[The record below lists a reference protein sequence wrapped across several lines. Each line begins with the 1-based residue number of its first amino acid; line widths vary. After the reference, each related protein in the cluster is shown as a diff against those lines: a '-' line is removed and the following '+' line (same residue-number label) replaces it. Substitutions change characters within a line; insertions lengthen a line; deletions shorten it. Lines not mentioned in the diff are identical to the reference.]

1 MNRWNCRFS
10 KQKRHLVYAGLHSRL
25 QWNRLCLQAFLLLF
39 FFVNDVNREKEN
51 YEIRVKIDGEKD
63 ICRMVSAPFTF
74 FVYRAK
80 PSTFLPCRASVPP
93 GTGRKENKMD
103 EAYKIAEQLEV
114 PAFVVRDG
122 TTTVIVGMY
131 FNAKAKES
139 VDDKVK
145 RMIRGEV
152 RAGNISESSGN

>member
-1 MNRWNCRFS
+1 
-10 KQKRHLVYAGLHSRL
+10 
-25 QWNRLCLQAFLLLF
+25 
-39 FFVNDVNREKEN
+39 
-51 YEIRVKIDGEKD
+51 
-63 ICRMVSAPFTF
+63 
-74 FVYRAK
+74 
-80 PSTFLPCRASVPP
+80 
-93 GTGRKENKMD
+93 MD

-152 RAGNISESSGN
+152 RARMVENG

>member
-1 MNRWNCRFS
+1 
-10 KQKRHLVYAGLHSRL
+10 
-25 QWNRLCLQAFLLLF
+25 
-39 FFVNDVNREKEN
+39 
-51 YEIRVKIDGEKD
+51 
-63 ICRMVSAPFTF
+63 
-74 FVYRAK
+74 
-80 PSTFLPCRASVPP
+80 
-93 GTGRKENKMD
+93 MD

-114 PAFVVRDG
+114 PAFVVKDG

-152 RAGNISESSGN
+152 RAGMVENG

>member
-1 MNRWNCRFS
+1 M
-10 KQKRHLVYAGLHSRL
+10 
-25 QWNRLCLQAFLLLF
+25 
-39 FFVNDVNREKEN
+39 
-51 YEIRVKIDGEKD
+51 
-63 ICRMVSAPFTF
+63 FTF
-74 FVYRAK
+74 SFTRE
-80 PSTFLPCRASVPP
+80 PDHFLFSVGRSVPP

-103 EAYKIAEQLEV
+103 EAYKIAEQLDV
-114 PAFVVRDG
+114 PAFVVKDG

>member
-1 MNRWNCRFS
+1 
-10 KQKRHLVYAGLHSRL
+10 
-25 QWNRLCLQAFLLLF
+25 
-39 FFVNDVNREKEN
+39 
-51 YEIRVKIDGEKD
+51 
-63 ICRMVSAPFTF
+63 
-74 FVYRAK
+74 
-80 PSTFLPCRASVPP
+80 
-93 GTGRKENKMD
+93 MD

-152 RAGNISESSGN
+152 RTKMVENG

>member
-1 MNRWNCRFS
+1 
-10 KQKRHLVYAGLHSRL
+10 
-25 QWNRLCLQAFLLLF
+25 
-39 FFVNDVNREKEN
+39 
-51 YEIRVKIDGEKD
+51 
-63 ICRMVSAPFTF
+63 
-74 FVYRAK
+74 
-80 PSTFLPCRASVPP
+80 
-93 GTGRKENKMD
+93 MD

-122 TTTVIVGMY
+122 TTIVIVGMY

-152 RAGNISESSGN
+152 RTKMVENG